1 MSPLPADLG
10 DGATLRRL
18 EMSDLEDVWVAVDAS
33 RERLAPWMPWIDGTR
48 TIDDQR
54 AWLETVVRDPGTL
67 DGGGMFVDGRYV
79 GGAGLTWDPF
89 RVKGEIGYWI
99 IGEFEGQGIVTRAV
113 RALLDVGF
121 HEVGLHRIEIHAGVE
136 NTRSRAIPERL
147 GFTLEG
153 VERESGRGSFG
164 FHDSVVYSMLEDEW
178 PKR

>member
-18 EMSDLEDVWVAVDAS
+18 EMSDLEDVWAAVDAS
-33 RERLAPWMPWIDGTR
+33 RERLEPWMPWIDATR

-54 AWLETVVRDPGTL
+54 RWLESVVHDQGSL
-67 DGGGMFVDGRYV
+67 EGGGVFVDDRYV

-89 RVKGEIGYWI
+89 HLKGEIGYWI
-99 IGEFEGQGIVTRAV
+99 VGEFEGRGIVTRAV

-153 VERESGRGSFG
+153 VERGSGRGSFG

-178 PKR
+178 PKD